1 MVIPKRRAAG
11 PVTREIS
18 RKRGA
23 LKTVRL
29 PAHPDGNDKAQ
40 MSNAKGMP
48 KPECRNAPR
57 PLQVVHSD
65 FGNWTMHLDSGSVR
79 KNRAYA
85 RFFRISL
92 NLSVVSCDSPAA
104 DLRTWKHKLARFR
117 FLTRPPLDSRTF

>member
-40 MSNAKGMP
+40 MSSAKGMP

-92 NLSVVSCDSPAA
+92 CNMHSPIRE
-104 DLRTWKHKLARFR
+104 LG
-117 FLTRPPLDSRTF
+117 FLWSFDISHLKFVGCQL